1 MNCSKKLQHL
11 VLASAMVLG
20 LNVTAHAQDTTN
32 IEQFSLYHPSISG
45 SYLAGRGAF
54 EDRENDLA
62 ASYFLDALE
71 ADWGNIA
78 LLDRAFV
85 SLVAAGRVDEAEM
98 VAKQLLSV
106 EPENELARIAVG
118 VVALKER
125 RYASAL
131 KALEGMSKDSLFGI
145 TGNVIWSWALTE
157 ERGGLAG
164 VENLEPISQPGFK
177 NFLVFQSA
185 LMADLA
191 GNASQANAL
200 YEQAYEADPFV
211 FRIVEAYARF
221 LGNQGKHDEAL
232 DVIQR
237 YNDRGLTHVN
247 IEVLGETLQQKK
259 RPGRMSDNVQQG
271 AAETLRGLSSA
282 LSREQASDISIV
294 LMRLASYLHPKSDLI
309 KFSIADLMER
319 AERYETANAL
329 YAQVD
334 RKSPL
339 HGQALV
345 RTAENL
351 QEIGDIDEAIRK
363 LSNLANTMPDNLTA
377 VIALGDALRRDK
389 RYGEAAKAYDRALD
403 MTGGERAID
412 WHLHYVRGI
421 AFEREGEWEK
431 AESDFLKALELNP
444 DQPQVLNYLGY
455 SWVDQELQLER
466 ALDMI
471 EKAVA
476 LRPEDGYIVDSLGW
490 AYYRLER
497 FEEAAETLERA
508 ARLSPSDPTINDHL
522 GDAYWQ
528 VNRKRE
534 ARFQWSI
541 ALELAGEDDAELI
554 EEIREKLDGNLSALK
569 RVAELSN

>member
-11 VLASAMVLG
+11 FLASAMVLG
-20 LNVTAHAQDTTN
+20 LNVHAQAQDTIN
-32 IEQFSLYHPSISG
+32 LEQFSLYHPSISG

-71 ADWGNIA
+71 ADWGNVA

-85 SLVAAGRVDEAEM
+85 ALVSAGRIEEAET
-98 VAKQLLSV
+98 VAKQLLSI

-131 KALEGMSKDSLFGI
+131 KSLEGMSKDSLFGI
-145 TGNVIWSWALTE
+145 TGNVIWSWAIVE
-157 ERGGLAG
+157 EINGRAA

-185 LMADLA
+185 LMADLS
-191 GNASQANAL
+191 GNIELADNL
-200 YEQAYEADPFV
+200 YQQAYDADPFV

-221 LGNQGKHDEAL
+221 LGNQGKHDEAR

-237 YNDRGLTHVN
+237 YYERGLTHVN
-247 IEVLGETLQQKK
+247 IDTLAESLAAKK
-259 RPGRMSDNVQQG
+259 RPGRMADNVQQG

-294 LMRLASYLHPKSDLI
+294 LMRLASFLHPKSDLI
-309 KFSIADLMER
+309 TFSTADLMER
-319 AERYETANAL
+319 AERYEIANSL
-329 YAQVD
+329 YGRVD

-351 QEIGDIDEAIRK
+351 QEIGDIGEAIRK

-389 RYGEAAKAYDRALD
+389 RYAEAAKAYDKALE
-403 MTGGERAID
+403 MTGGERPID
-412 WHLHYVRGI
+412 WHLYYVRGI
-421 AFEREGEWEK
+421 ANEREGVWEK

-455 SWVDQELQLER
+455 SWVDQEMQLER
-466 ALDMI
+466 ALEMI
-471 EKAVA
+471 EQAVS

-528 VNRKRE
+528 VDRKRE
-534 ARFQWSI
+534 AKFQWAI
-541 ALELAGEDDAELI
+541 ALELAGEDDEELI
-554 EEIREKLDGNLSALK
+554 EEIREKLEGDFTALN

>member
-1 MNCSKKLQHL
+1 
-11 VLASAMVLG
+11 MVLG
-20 LNVTAHAQDTTN
+20 LTGFAQAQDTTN

-85 SLVAAGRVDEAEM
+85 ALVSAGRVEEAEM

-106 EPENELARIAVG
+106 EPDNELARIAVG

-125 RYASAL
+125 RYASAR
-131 KALEGMSKDSLFGI
+131 KTLEGMSKDSLFGI
-145 TGNVIWSWALTE
+145 MGNVVWSWAVE
-157 ERGGLAG
+157 EELGGKAA
-164 VENLEPISQPGFK
+164 VDNLEPISQPGFK
-177 NFLVFQSA
+177 NFLTFQAA
-185 LMADLA
+185 LMADLSGDVKLA
-191 GNASQANAL
+191 ENL
-200 YEQAYEADPFV
+200 YAEAYEADPFV

-221 LGNQGKHDEAL
+221 LGNQGKYDEAM

-237 YNDRGLTHVN
+237 YHDRGLTHVN
-247 IEVLGETLQQKK
+247 IDEVEALITQKK
-259 RPGRMSDNVQQG
+259 RPGRMADNVQQG

-294 LMRLASYLHPKSDLI
+294 LMRLARFLHPKSDLI
-309 KFSIADLMER
+309 TFSIADLMDR

-329 YAQVD
+329 YGQVH
-334 RKSPL
+334 RNSPL

-389 RYGEAAKAYDRALD
+389 RYTEAAVAYDKALE
-403 MTGGERAID
+403 MTGGTRTID
-412 WHLHYVRGI
+412 WHLYYVRGI
-421 AFEREGEWEK
+421 AHERDGEWEK

-455 SWVDQELQLER
+455 SWVDQKLELKR
-466 ALDMI
+466 ALEMI

-497 FEEAAETLERA
+497 FEEATETLERA

-528 VNRKRE
+528 VDRKRE

-541 ALELAGEDDAELI
+541 ALELTDEDDGDLAEKI
-554 EEIREKLDGNLSALK
+554 QQKLDGNLTDLK

>member
-1 MNCSKKLQHL
+1 
-11 VLASAMVLG
+11 MVLG
-20 LNVTAHAQDTTN
+20 LNVTAHAQDTMN
-32 IEQFSLYHPSISG
+32 LEQFSLYHPSISG

-85 SLVAAGRVDEAEM
+85 SLVSAGRVEEAEM
-98 VAKQLLSV
+98 VAKQLLSI

-131 KALEGMSKDSLFGI
+131 KSMEGMSKDSLFGI

-157 ERGGLAG
+157 ERGGQAG

-177 NFLVFQSA
+177 NFLMFQSA

-191 GNASQANAL
+191 GNADQAKTL
-200 YEQAYEADPFV
+200 YEESYEADPFV

-221 LGNQGKHDEAL
+221 LGNQGKHEEAL
-232 DVIQR
+232 DAIQR
-237 YNDRGLTHVN
+237 YYDRGLTHVN
-247 IEVLGETLQQKK
+247 IDALAETLRQKK
-259 RPGRMSDNVQQG
+259 RPGRMADNVQQG

-294 LMRLASYLHPKSDLI
+294 LMRLAGYLHPKSDLI
-309 KFSIADLMER
+309 KFSMADLMER
-319 AERYETANAL
+319 AERFETANAL
-329 YAQVD
+329 YAQID
-334 RKSPL
+334 RKSQL
-339 HGQALV
+339 HEQALV

-389 RYGEAAKAYDRALD
+389 RYGEAAKAYDRALE
-403 MTGGERAID
+403 MTGGERPID
-412 WHLHYVRGI
+412 WHLYYVRGI
-421 AFEREGEWEK
+421 AFEREGEWMK

-455 SWVDQELQLER
+455 SWVDQEMQLKR

-497 FEEAAETLERA
+497 FEEATETLERA

-534 ARFQWSI
+534 AKFQWSI
-541 ALELAGEDDAELI
+541 ALELAGEDDAELV
-554 EEIREKLDGNLSALK
+554 EKIREKLDGDFSALK

>member
-1 MNCSKKLQHL
+1 MNCSKKLHHL
-11 VLASAMVLG
+11 LLASAMVLG
-20 LNVTAHAQDTTN
+20 TNGFAQAQDITN

-54 EDRENDLA
+54 EDRQNDLA
-62 ASYFLDALE
+62 ASYFMDALE

-85 SLVAAGRVDEAEM
+85 ALVSAGRVEEAEM

-106 EPENELARIAVG
+106 EPQNELARITVG

-131 KALEGMSKDSLFGI
+131 KTLEGMSKDSLFGI
-145 TGNVIWSWALTE
+145 TGNVIWSWAVTDVKN
-157 ERGGLAG
+157 GQVG

-185 LMADLA
+185 LMADLSGDLKLA
-191 GNASQANAL
+191 EAL
-200 YEQAYEADPFV
+200 YDQAYEADPFV

-221 LGNQGKHDEAL
+221 LGNQGKFDAAL
-232 DVIQR
+232 DIIKR

-247 IEVLGETLQQKK
+247 IETLTEMLAQKK
-259 RPGRMSDNVQQG
+259 RPGRMANNVQQG

-282 LSREQASDISIV
+282 LSREQASDISI
-294 LMRLASYLHPKSDLI
+294 LMMRLAGFLHPKSDLI
-309 KFSIADLMER
+309 TFSIADLMER
-319 AERYETANAL
+319 ADRFEVANAH
-329 YAQVD
+329 YAKVGRD
-334 RKSPL
+334 SPL
-339 HGQALV
+339 HGEALV

-351 QEIGDIDEAIRK
+351 QEIGDVDEAIRK

-389 RYGEAAKAYDRALD
+389 RYEEAAKAYDLALE
-403 MTGGERAID
+403 MTGGERTID
-412 WHLHYVRGI
+412 WHLYYVRGI
-421 AFEREGEWEK
+421 AHERDGAWEK
-431 AESDFLKALELNP
+431 AEQDFLQALELNP

-455 SWVDQELQLER
+455 SWVDQEMQLER
-466 ALDMI
+466 ALEMI

-497 FEEAAETLERA
+497 FEEAVETLERA

-528 VNRKRE
+528 VDRKRE
-534 ARFQWSI
+534 ARYQWSI
-541 ALELAGEDDAELI
+541 ALELTTEDDEELA
-554 EEIREKLDGNLSALK
+554 EEIRKKLKGDFSTLK
-569 RVAELSN
+569 RVADLSN